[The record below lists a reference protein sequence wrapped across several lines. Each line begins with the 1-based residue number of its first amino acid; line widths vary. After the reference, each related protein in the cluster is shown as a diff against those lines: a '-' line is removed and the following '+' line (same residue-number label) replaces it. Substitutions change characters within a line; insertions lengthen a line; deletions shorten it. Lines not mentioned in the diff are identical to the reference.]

1 MEKKRVTMDKLLKS
15 LWGSAILLMI
25 LEVVLFVFYHSPPI
39 VWLGNLGW
47 IILWT
52 AAFLAVVPVFTFR
65 KKGGVSEGESYINTT
80 VIVDT
85 GIYAVIRHPQYLSFI
100 LICLGIIL
108 ATQRWLI
115 TTIGIPAAILIYIAI
130 GQQDYFLIGKFGE
143 DYKRYMEKVPRVNFL
158 LGIIRLM
165 QRRKKEWNL

>member
-39 VWLGNLGW
+39 VWLGILGW
-47 IILWT
+47 VLLFA
-52 AAFLAVVPVFTFR
+52 AAFLAIIPVFTFR
-65 KKGGVSEGESYINTT
+65 KKGGVPEEESYINTT

>member
-1 MEKKRVTMDKLLKS
+1 MKRWSGWKS
-15 LWGSAILLMI
+15 IWGVAIALMI
-25 LEVVLFVFYHSPPI
+25 TEVALFIFNYHTPANEL
-39 VWLGNLGW
+39 LGNLGW
-47 IILWT
+47 LILFA
-52 AAFLAVVPVFTFR
+52 AAFLAVIPVFTFR
-65 KKGGVSEGESYINTT
+65 KKGGVPEGESYINTT

-100 LICLGIIL
+100 LICLGIIMV
-108 ATQRWLI
+108 AQKWLI

-130 GQQDYFLIGKFGE
+130 WQQDYFLIGKFGE

-165 QRRKKEWNL
+165 QRRKKE